1 MKNIDRIRKAI
12 ALTGGTLSEILNM
25 STFDI
30 EPAESIEADTDME
43 SAPQQSLFIFF
54 VTDYF
59 DFS

>member
-1 MKNIDRIRKAI
+1 MENIDRTRKII

-43 SAPQQSLFIFF
+43 SPPHWSLWLFF
-54 VTDYF
+54 TTDYF
-59 DFS
+59 DLS

>member
-30 EPAESIEADTDME
+30 DPAESIEADTDME
-43 SAPQQSLFIFF
+43 STPHWSLWLFF
-54 VTDYF
+54 TTDYF
-59 DFS
+59 DLS

>member
-30 EPAESIEADTDME
+30 DPAESIEADTDLE
-43 SAPQQSLFIFF
+43 SAPHRCLVLFFT
-54 VTDYF
+54 TDYF
-59 DFS
+59 DFL